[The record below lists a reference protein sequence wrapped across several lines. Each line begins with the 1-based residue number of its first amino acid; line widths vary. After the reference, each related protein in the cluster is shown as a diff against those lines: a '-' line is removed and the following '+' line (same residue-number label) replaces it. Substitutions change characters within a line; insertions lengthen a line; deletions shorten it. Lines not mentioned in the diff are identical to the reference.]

1 MEHIVK
7 KSKFLDLFIEVTQT
21 ITSCLDLD
29 EVFDLIPKNLVKT
42 LDIDAAT
49 IRLIDS
55 SREKLILK
63 AAYGLSDDYLNR
75 GAIDTEEPVFKA
87 LQGEP
92 IFIENAVE
100 DSRIVYH
107 EETKKEGINS
117 ILVVPISI
125 RGRVEGVLRL
135 LTKKPYKFD
144 QHDIDFVSALA
155 KQCGIAI
162 ENARFVHDQKIWLNY
177 FVIIHQ
183 ISKLINSTSD
193 LNEILEI
200 IVTRLPETMELKAAT
215 IRFFEKKGKL
225 ELKAAHGLS
234 NEYLARGSLDKEA
247 ATYYL
252 MEGEPIVILDAQ
264 KDIHTVY
271 HKEAEAE
278 GIRSVLAVPISFR
291 EDVIGILRLLSS
303 DIRNFSAADIN
314 FAMAIADQTG
324 IAIQRVL

>member
-107 EETKKEGINS
+107 E
-117 ILVVPISI
+117 
-125 RGRVEGVLRL
+125 
-135 LTKKPYKFD
+135 
-144 QHDIDFVSALA
+144 
-155 KQCGIAI
+155 
-162 ENARFVHDQKIWLNY
+162 
-177 FVIIHQ
+177 
-183 ISKLINSTSD
+183 
-193 LNEILEI
+193 
-200 IVTRLPETMELKAAT
+200 
-215 IRFFEKKGKL
+215 
-225 ELKAAHGLS
+225 
-234 NEYLARGSLDKEA
+234 
-247 ATYYL
+247 
-252 MEGEPIVILDAQ
+252 
-264 KDIHTVY
+264 
-271 HKEAEAE
+271 
-278 GIRSVLAVPISFR
+278 
-291 EDVIGILRLLSS
+291 
-303 DIRNFSAADIN
+303 
-314 FAMAIADQTG
+314 
-324 IAIQRVL
+324 

>member
-125 RGRVEGVLRL
+125 RGRVEGVL
-135 LTKKPYKFD
+135 
-144 QHDIDFVSALA
+144 
-155 KQCGIAI
+155 
-162 ENARFVHDQKIWLNY
+162 
-177 FVIIHQ
+177 
-183 ISKLINSTSD
+183 
-193 LNEILEI
+193 
-200 IVTRLPETMELKAAT
+200 
-215 IRFFEKKGKL
+215 
-225 ELKAAHGLS
+225 
-234 NEYLARGSLDKEA
+234 
-247 ATYYL
+247 
-252 MEGEPIVILDAQ
+252 
-264 KDIHTVY
+264 
-271 HKEAEAE
+271 
-278 GIRSVLAVPISFR
+278 
-291 EDVIGILRLLSS
+291 
-303 DIRNFSAADIN
+303 
-314 FAMAIADQTG
+314 
-324 IAIQRVL
+324 